1 MLGSIKTKITVYV
14 CPDKVCQKG
23 VEKKIAEKEERRLN
37 FINRSRQR
45 ANNRIKAKKKWSKT
59 PYGYSVQLEQVHDI
73 EEINAFCISCRNPI
87 EEKYDLC
94 YSCNSQFKIDQ
105 KSLNFAY

>member
-1 MLGSIKTKITVYV
+1 MEIESNPCISCGKERLKKKEGTVLLGSIKTKITVYV

-45 ANNRIKAKKKWSKT
+45 ALNRISAKKSAKPS
-59 PYGYSVQLEQVHDI
+59 
-73 EEINAFCISCRNPI
+73 
-87 EEKYDLC
+87 
-94 YSCNSQFKIDQ
+94 
-105 KSLNFAY
+105 